1 MLQWLAQFV
10 PDWVANFALSLL
22 AVLWG
27 TLMRLGHVATKRGER
42 ITLRKIALEVPTLF
56 SMAIIA
62 GPGGVYLR
70 DTYHVD
76 ESATYA
82 LCVFLG
88 YLGANILDR
97 VAAYW
102 EKKDEKE

>member
-1 MLQWLAQFV
+1 M
-10 PDWVANFALSLL
+10 SLI
-22 AVLWG
+22 AVSWG
-27 TLMRLGHVATKRGER
+27 VLMRLGHLAAKQGRKV
-42 ITLRKIALEVPTLF
+42 TLRTLVLEVPTLF

-62 GPGGVYLR
+62 GPGGIYLR

-97 VAAYW
+97 IAAYW
-102 EKKDEKE
+102 ESRDEKEE